1 MNLPDM
7 TSLGTL
13 GVPAFVAIFGLGWT
27 ACRIYLVKPLEKRV
41 EVLEARDEAY
51 RKQVDEELR
60 SYRGL
65 RVPG

>member
-1 MNLPDM
+1 MDLSALDFGATTIPVFIA
-7 TSLGTL
+7 T
-13 GVPAFVAIFGLGWT
+13 FVAGWT
-27 ACRIYLVKPLEKRV
+27 ACRVYLVKPLEKRV

-51 RKQVDEELR
+51 RKAVDEELR